1 MLLKSTIIILGLY
14 FLVCI
19 LMYINQRNFIYFPG
33 INNYIKYEK
42 INKNNEVI
50 YLKNKNKRLKSW
62 FSNIRANKPI
72 ILFFHGNAGDLEN
85 RTYKANAFNDIGY
98 NYLFISYRGFNGND
112 GSPTE
117 ENIYA
122 DAQFAYNWLLKNVFD
137 ENQNIIYDA
146 QNLIFKTI
154 KKKIKSDPVL
164 NIDK

>member
-33 INNYIKYEK
+33 INNYIKSEK

-98 NYLFISYRGFNGND
+98 NYLFISYL
-112 GSPTE
+112 S
-117 ENIYA
+117 
-122 DAQFAYNWLLKNVFD
+122 
-137 ENQNIIYDA
+137 
-146 QNLIFKTI
+146 LIHI
-154 KKKIKSDPVL
+154 
-164 NIDK
+164 